1 MERRRF
7 LRAAAAA
14 GIPVALAGCTNDG
27 GDGSDG
33 GASPTDTDEPTP
45 SPTDGMGTTSDQMTP
60 TATDTPTESPT
71 PTDEPTPTESPTP
84 EPTPTPVPDMEVTV
98 APDGN
103 LRFDP
108 DSFTISAGDTVL
120 WTWDGSGHNVK
131 PDGIPSDADWTG
143 TPGDNLTTY
152 GSGYSY
158 VYTFDVPGS
167 YDYKCIPHQS
177 SGMTASFTV
186 E

>member
-14 GIPVALAGCTNDG
+14 GIPVTLAGCTNDG
-27 GDGSDG
+27 GDGGGDG
-33 GASPTDTDEPTP
+33 GSTPTATYEPTAT
-45 SPTDGMGTTSDQMTP
+45 PTEAMGTTSDQMTP
-60 TATDTPTESPT
+60 TATDTATPTDKPTATESPT
-71 PTDEPTPTESPTP
+71 PTG
-84 EPTPTPVPDMEVTV
+84 TPTPVPDMEVTV
-98 APDGN
+98 APSGN

-108 DSFTISAGDTVL
+108 ASFTISAGDTVL

-152 GSGYSY
+152 GSDYSY
-158 VYTFDVPGS
+158 VYTFDIPGS